1 MWHNFAIVL
10 FLFDKLKKI
19 LFYHTY
25 KCMYSEVK
33 VMARNKYP
41 EKIRKAILDSAVRLF
56 TIYGWEKVTI
66 QEVIDDV
73 GGITRGH
80 FIISLNHVK
89 T

>member
-1 MWHNFAIVL
+1 
-10 FLFDKLKKI
+10 
-19 LFYHTY
+19 
-25 KCMYSEVK
+25 
-33 VMARNKYP
+33 MARNKYP

-73 GGITRGH
+73 WGITRGH

>member
-1 MWHNFAIVL
+1 
-10 FLFDKLKKI
+10 
-19 LFYHTY
+19 
-25 KCMYSEVK
+25 MYSEVK